1 MARKE
6 LNKDLAYKYWP
17 LGSRVK
23 VGDFEGVVTDVR
35 KHKHDWWKNEFKIN
49 GNSYDYIWA
58 LEDELKFAD
67 IWEEF
72 ERLLKAHDWLYQ
84 MSDDFSVWRSGRD
97 ARDELDRLYKGLT
110 VIDEPRTIRL
120 WKKYA
125 QVVRG

>member
-35 KHKHDWWKNEFKIN
+35 KHKHDWWKNE
-49 GNSYDYIWA
+49 
-58 LEDELKFAD
+58 EDELKFAD